1 MLNTMATSMV
11 LVTRNT
17 QRSPNRL
24 KLSGLV

>member
-1 MLNTMATSMV
+1 MATSMV